1 MKKIT
6 LILLVIV
13 LVLSIGVPGTLA
25 APEGFQMLM
34 LDSSGP
40 AVFRIQM
47 RLRDLGYL
55 NYRPTGLYKG
65 MTQAAVV
72 EFQKSN
78 GLDSDGRLGEIS
90 YDKLFAMDAVRKPLS
105 PGVIPPSGPSLT
117 GSAPTPGEAADW
129 STVVNAAIPVDTT
142 FTITDYNTGKSISV
156 KRTGGTGHA
165 DVETVDGA
173 ATDVFLECFG
183 GAFTWEKRAVL
194 VKVGDKTYAAS
205 LLGHTGG
212 EDTIADNDM
221 AGHACLYFSG
231 SASDVLGFADK
242 EHARNVL
249 VAAGQLS

>member
-6 LILLVIV
+6 LILLVIA
-13 LVLSIGVPGTLA
+13 LVFSIGVPVSLG

-40 AVFRIQM
+40 AVFRVQM
-47 RLRDLGYL
+47 RLRELGYL
-55 NYRPTGLYKG
+55 NYRPTGMYKG

-72 EFQKSN
+72 EFQKNN
-78 GLDSDGRLGEIS
+78 GLESDGRLGELS

-117 GSAPTPGEAADW
+117 GTPTPGEAADW
-129 STVVNAAIPVDTT
+129 STTVNAAIPADTT
-142 FTITDYNTGKSISV
+142 ITITDFNTSKSFSV

-183 GAFTWEKRAVL
+183 GEFTWEKRPVL
-194 VKVGDKTYAAS
+194 VTVGDKTYAAS

-221 AGHACLYFSG
+221 TGHACLYFSG
-231 SASDVLGFADK
+231 SVSGVMGFVDK